1 MEAGQ
6 QHLHQPEMRRQ
17 EQKVALKVIP
27 EVMEMRRQEQE
38 VTQEVVVE
46 IMKIMNLPMEMEGQ
60 VRINVKINL
69 NFFSQVCQLHEIVH
83 IKPVCGEMRS
93 VH

>member
-1 MEAGQ
+1 MGQ

-38 VTQEVVVE
+38 VTREVALEV
-46 IMKIMNLPMEMEGQ
+46 MKIIIYQFLSILQ
-60 VRINVKINL
+60 RFKIQLTL
-69 NFFSQVCQLHEIVH
+69 NYKNFDIWGSYTDH
-83 IKPVCGEMRS
+83 K
-93 VH
+93 